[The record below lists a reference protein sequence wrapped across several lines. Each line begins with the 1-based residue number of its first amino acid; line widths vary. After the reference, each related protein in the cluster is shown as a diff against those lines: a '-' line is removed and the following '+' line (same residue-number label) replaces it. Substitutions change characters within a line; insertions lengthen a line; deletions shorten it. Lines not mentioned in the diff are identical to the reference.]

1 MTVFQNTVDTARFDI
16 LADIQARYKA
26 AVDREIRADLDRVVT
41 HLSRTHHVP
50 QDHILKIMQVY
61 SQEKLEK

>member
-1 MTVFQNTVDTARFDI
+1 MFVFQSTVDTAKFDI
-16 LADIQARYKA
+16 LADVTARYKA
-26 AVDREIRADLDRVVT
+26 AVDREIRADLDRMVS

>member
-1 MTVFQNTVDTARFDI
+1 MIFNSTVDAANFDI
-16 LADIQARYKA
+16 LADIQARLKA
-26 AVDREIRADLDRVVT
+26 AVDREIRADLDRMVS
-41 HLSRTHHVP
+41 HLSKTHHVP

>member
-1 MTVFQNTVDTARFDI
+1 MIFNSTVDAARFDL
-16 LADIQARYKA
+16 LADIQARLKA
-26 AVDREIRADLDRVVT
+26 AVDREIRADLDRMVS

-50 QDHILKIMQVY
+50 QNHILKIMQVY

>member
-1 MTVFQNTVDTARFDI
+1 MIFNSTVDAANFDI
-16 LADIQARYKA
+16 LADIQARLKA
-26 AVDREIRADLDRVVT
+26 AVDREIRADLDRMVS
-41 HLSRTHHVP
+41 HLSKTYHIP

>member
-1 MTVFQNTVDTARFDI
+1 MVFQSTVDAAKFDI
-16 LADIQARYKA
+16 LADIQARLKA
-26 AVDREIRADLDRVVT
+26 AVDREIRADLDRMVS

-61 SQEKLEK
+61 LQDKQE

>member
-1 MTVFQNTVDTARFDI
+1 MVFQSTVDAAKFDI
-16 LADIQARYKA
+16 LADIQARLKA
-26 AVDREIRADLDRVVT
+26 AVDREIRADLDRMVS

-50 QDHILKIMQVY
+50 QDRILKIMQVY